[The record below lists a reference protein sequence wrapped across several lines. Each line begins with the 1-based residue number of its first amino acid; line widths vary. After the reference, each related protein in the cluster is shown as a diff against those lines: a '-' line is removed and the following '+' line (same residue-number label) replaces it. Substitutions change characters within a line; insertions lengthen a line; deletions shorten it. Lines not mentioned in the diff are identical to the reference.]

1 MTKKDF
7 IEKYHVAGNF
17 EYKAE
22 AERALNDLLASFED
36 ALITGEEVNFIG
48 WGKFEVVERAAREGR
63 NPSTGKTIKIAA
75 KKSVKFKAG
84 KKLNDSVK

>member
-7 IEKYHVAGNF
+7 IEKYHASGNF

-36 ALITGEEVNFIG
+36 ALIAGEEVNFIG

-63 NPSTGKTIKIAA
+63 NPSTGETIKIAA